1 MGKGQ
6 IPLRFQNNPMHDD
19 ICILQDSILSGRE
32 VSQIVPVIINIEI
45 GGMRIYLQNTH
56 SVYIQCWL
64 YLDGNCLLSITN
76 ETSNV

>member
-6 IPLRFQNNPMHDD
+6 IALCFQNNPMHDD
-19 ICILQDSILSGRE
+19 ICILLDNILSGRE
-32 VSQIVPVIINIEI
+32 VSQIVTVIISIEI
-45 GGMRIYLQNTH
+45 GGMRIYLQYTH

-64 YLDGNCLLSITN
+64 YLDGNSLLSITN